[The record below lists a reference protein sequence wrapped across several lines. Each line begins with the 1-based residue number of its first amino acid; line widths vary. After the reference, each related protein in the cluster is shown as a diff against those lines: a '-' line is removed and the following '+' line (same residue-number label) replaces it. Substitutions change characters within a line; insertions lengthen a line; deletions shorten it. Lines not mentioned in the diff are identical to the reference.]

1 MKITRFWLPLI
12 TTACLCTPVLAQPPG
27 GDVRGFAPPSFADID
42 KDKDGKVV
50 KEELSG
56 FFASRLPPGG
66 GPGGGGPGGGGGAG
80 GGPGAGGGQ
89 RPPQ

>member
-27 GDVRGFAPPSFADID
+27 GGGGFAPPSFADID

-66 GPGGGGPGGGGGAG
+66 GPGGGRPGGGG